1 MCESNK
7 EDAGR
12 NEDGERK
19 EIKSNKSSNGNEQS
33 NPKQQGKDIESDK
46 ADNLDQA
53 IMSKIKK
60 RENTE
65 RLRICVDAVRRVLV
79 VLIICATIM
88 HVSLCDNSFLNRM
101 VQSGADDEKTSQNQQ
116 TQTRKVAQKSGYFVG
131 CAVVSCFERE

>member
-12 NEDGERK
+12 IEDGERK
-19 EIKSNKSSNGNEQS
+19 EIESDKSSDGNEQP
-33 NPKQQGKDIESDK
+33 NPKQPGKDIESDK
-46 ADNLDQA
+46 VDNLDQA
-53 IMSKIKK
+53 IMSKIKE

-88 HVSLCDNSFLNRM
+88 HVSLCDNSFLAKM
-101 VQSGADDEKTSQNQQ
+101 VQSGADDEKNSQNQQ
-116 TQTRKVAQKSGYFVG
+116 TQTQKMAQESGYFGG
-131 CAVVSCFERE
+131 CVVVSCFERK